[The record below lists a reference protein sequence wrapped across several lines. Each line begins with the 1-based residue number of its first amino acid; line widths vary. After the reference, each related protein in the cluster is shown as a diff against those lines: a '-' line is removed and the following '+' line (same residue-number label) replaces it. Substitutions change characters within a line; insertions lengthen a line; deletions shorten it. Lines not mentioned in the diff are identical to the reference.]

1 MRGIE
6 VRTAMLCKRVF
17 LTGGTGFVGS
27 HTAQHLVTGG
37 CRVVMLARDKRR
49 VPSGLGN
56 YAEIVEGDLADR
68 AMTLDL
74 LRGCDAVVHCAKSNH
89 PDPTRRADA
98 DITGTMR
105 LLDRAVAA
113 GVRRFVYLSSIS
125 AYGATPN
132 TTVDESFPR
141 QAPPDLYGRT
151 KLRLEAEVLANKA
164 GATEVLVLQ
173 LANVYGPGRCWWG
186 QGLLDLMRRGKVIVV
201 DNGDGIANMVH
212 VLDVVQAIQNT
223 LTIPAITPGSFLITD
238 GQPIQWRE
246 YYSALERI
254 VGRKATLP
262 VPAMEARNLCR
273 SLRSR
278 SLPARTRRWLTR
290 TLLGSPIVFP
300 LSDEAINAFCR
311 KTVFSIAK
319 ARAGLGYSPV
329 YDLAAGLETLAAGK

>member
-1 MRGIE
+1 MAGAE
-6 VRTAMLCKRVF
+6 FSAATLPKRVF
-17 LTGGTGFVGS
+17 ITGGTGFVGR
-27 HTAQHLVTGG
+27 HTAEHLVTAG
-37 CRVVMLARDKRR
+37 CRVVMLTRDKRR
-49 VPSGLGN
+49 VPSALEN
-56 YAEIVEGDLADR
+56 RAQIVEGDLADG
-68 AMTLDL
+68 AVSLDQ

-98 DITGTMR
+98 DIAGTRR

-132 TTVDESFPR
+132 ATVDESFPR
-141 QAPPDLYGRT
+141 LAPADLYGRT
-151 KLRLEAEVLANKA
+151 KLRLEAEAFAKA
-164 GATEVLVLQ
+164 GAMEVVVLQ
-173 LANVYGPGRCWWG
+173 LANVYGPGQCWWG

-201 DNGDGIANMVH
+201 NNGEGIANMVH
-212 VLDVVQAIQNT
+212 VLDVVRAIRNT
-223 LTIPAITPGSFLITD
+223 LTIPAITPGPFLITD

-254 VGRKATLP
+254 VGRKATLS

-290 TLLGSPIVFP
+290 TLLGSPVVFP

-311 KTVFSIAK
+311 KTIFSIAK
-319 ARAGLGYSPV
+319 ARAALGYSPV
-329 YDLAAGLETLAAGK
+329 YDLAAGLETLSAGK